1 MIEIKNLNISFGDKV
16 ILNNAS
22 FHTSPGVLTII
33 RGKSGSGKSTFLKA
47 FQFAYECEYIYE
59 GQRIDELD
67 PDSRQQFIYDHMVNV
82 PQIPLFIEG
91 MTIEEHIKQ
100 LVKLGYQRNDIYEE
114 KFGIAS
120 LKKKY
125 PRNLSGGEKTRVAIY
140 LAIMSQPEIL
150 ILDEPTAALD
160 ASYAIEMIKYLKE
173 YAEEGHYVI
182 VATHDQRMI
191 EEADVLY
198 KVDQTLILEKENKR
212 ETSLISQIPHN
223 HKLFTLRFSHR
234 TFRIVMNILVA
245 FTMIIC
251 AYSYNV
257 YGHYNASYEQK
268 INTIASRDLT
278 VYKEK
283 MSNDYYSYNGSEFP
297 MTQSDYKKIKSVK
310 NIESVKWRYEKKYND
325 VMILGLDT
333 ETQLKYQEAKLT
345 GKKCNQTINLVS
357 MQVYEDEDD
366 YTNLT
371 VKHNDNKGVYISN
384 QLLSNQDISVDSIN
398 MDDLKLKF
406 YLPVPMYDASG
417 ITQMGIDSEGSDY
430 VDVNTVLVDLVE
442 VELPVRGILKEGT
455 EISSNSYNGTG
466 SIYVPRSVV
475 NQYRKTYHATQSKV
489 LYGVPG
495 AEGTDY
501 KYYEGSLP
509 STYTMSDVDQ
519 VVVETPWKPGAYTVR
534 VDSLKNID
542 QVTKQLEKLGFN
554 VEGAFV
560 DNSAINKILSNNKQV
575 LIQFMIIV
583 FVLLYGFYFYLK
595 YLILK
600 EEKQTRDFLYNL
612 GFTTKRI
619 NKSFY
624 MTYIKNSILL
634 GVLGIV
640 LLEVFIEFVIRIHI
654 YSLIIPVTKMLILL
668 FFTAAFIIE
677 FFIPTL
683 IQMIMKKS
691 KGTVMNRQY
700 EMTRR
705 KQKK

>member
-59 GQRIDELD
+59 GQRMDELD
-67 PDSRQQFIYDHMVNV
+67 QDSRQQFIYDHMVNV

-125 PRNLSGGEKTRVAIY
+125 PRNLSGGEKTRVAIC

-223 HKLFTLRFSHR
+223 HKLFNLRFSHR

-310 NIESVKWRYEKKYND
+310 NIESVKWRYEKEYND
-325 VMILGLDT
+325 VMRLGLDT

-406 YLPVPMYDASG
+406 YLPIPMYDASG
-417 ITQMGIDSEGSDY
+417 ITQTGIDLEGSEY
-430 VDVNTVLVDLVE
+430 VDVNTVLVDLIE

-455 EISSNSYNGTG
+455 EISSNSYSGTR
-466 SIYVPRSVV
+466 SIYVPRSVI

-519 VVVETPWKPGAYTVR
+519 VIVETPWKPGAYTVR

-560 DNSAINKILSNNKQV
+560 DNSAINKILSNNKKV

-583 FVLLYGFYFYLK
+583 FILLYGFYFYLK

-619 NKSFY
+619 NKSFSL
-624 MTYIKNSILL
+624 TYIKNSLILAVL
-634 GVLGIV
+634 GVV

-691 KGTVMNRQY
+691 KGTVMNR
-700 EMTRR
+700 
-705 KQKK
+705 

>member
-33 RGKSGSGKSTFLKA
+33 KGKSGSGKSTFLKA

-59 GQRIDELD
+59 GQRMDELD
-67 PDSRQQFIYDHMVNV
+67 QDSRQQFIYDHMVNV

-198 KVDQTLILEKENKR
+198 KVDQTLILEKENQR

-223 HKLFTLRFSHR
+223 HKLFNLRFSHR

-251 AYSYNV
+251 AYSYNI

-310 NIESVKWRYEKKYND
+310 NVESVKWRYEKEYDD
-325 VMILGLDT
+325 VMMLGLDT

-406 YLPVPMYDASG
+406 YLPIPMYDASG
-417 ITQMGIDSEGSDY
+417 ITQTGIDLEGSEY

-542 QVTKQLEKLGFN
+542 KVTQELEKLGFN
-554 VEGAFV
+554 VEGVFV
-560 DNSAINKILSNNKQV
+560 DNSAINKLLSNNKQV

-583 FVLLYGFYFYLK
+583 FILLYGFYFYLK

-619 NKSFY
+619 SKSFSLA
-624 MTYIKNSILL
+624 YIKNSLILA
-634 GVLGIV
+634 VLGIV

-691 KGTVMNRQY
+691 KGTVMNR
-700 EMTRR
+700 
-705 KQKK
+705 

>member
-33 RGKSGSGKSTFLKA
+33 KGKSGSGKSTFLKA

-59 GQRIDELD
+59 GQRMDELD
-67 PDSRQQFIYDHMVNV
+67 QDSRQQFIYDHMVNV

-125 PRNLSGGEKTRVAIY
+125 PRNLSGGEKTRVAIC

-173 YAEEGHYVI
+173 YAEEGHCVI

-223 HKLFTLRFSHR
+223 HKLFNLRFSHR

-310 NIESVKWRYEKKYND
+310 NIESVKWRYEKEYND
-325 VMILGLDT
+325 VMRLGLDT

-406 YLPVPMYDASG
+406 YLPIPMYDASG
-417 ITQMGIDSEGSDY
+417 ITQTGIDLEGSEY

-691 KGTVMNRQY
+691 KGTVMNR
-700 EMTRR
+700 
-705 KQKK
+705 

>member
-33 RGKSGSGKSTFLKA
+33 KGKSGSGKSTFLKA

-59 GQRIDELD
+59 GQRMDELD
-67 PDSRQQFIYDHMVNV
+67 QDSRQQFIYDHMVNV

-198 KVDQTLILEKENKR
+198 KVDQTLILEKENQR

-223 HKLFTLRFSHR
+223 HKLFNLRFSHR

-251 AYSYNV
+251 AYSYNI

-310 NIESVKWRYEKKYND
+310 NVESVKWRYEKEYDD
-325 VMILGLDT
+325 VMMLGLDT

-406 YLPVPMYDASG
+406 YLPIPMYDASG
-417 ITQMGIDSEGSDY
+417 ITQTGIDLEGSEY

-542 QVTKQLEKLGFN
+542 KVTQELEKLGFN
-554 VEGAFV
+554 VEGVFV
-560 DNSAINKILSNNKQV
+560 DNSAINKLLSNNKQV

-619 NKSFY
+619 SKSFSL
-624 MTYIKNSILL
+624 TYIKNSLILA
-634 GVLGIV
+634 VLGIV

-668 FFTAAFIIE
+668 FFMAAFIIE

-691 KGTVMNRQY
+691 KGTVMNR
-700 EMTRR
+700 
-705 KQKK
+705 

>member
-22 FHTSPGVLTII
+22 FHTFPGVLTII
-33 RGKSGSGKSTFLKA
+33 KGKSGSGKSTFLKT

-59 GQRIDELD
+59 GQRIDEQD
-67 PDSRQQFIYDHMVNV
+67 QDSRQQFIYDHMVNV

-182 VATHDQRMI
+182 VATHDKRMI

-212 ETSLISQIPHN
+212 ETSLISQISHN

-251 AYSYNV
+251 AYSYNI

-310 NIESVKWRYEKKYND
+310 NIESVKWRYEKEYND

-357 MQVYEDEDD
+357 MQVYDNEDD

-406 YLPVPMYDASG
+406 YLPIPMYDASG
-417 ITQMGIDSEGSDY
+417 ITQTGIDLEGSEY

-455 EISSNSYNGTG
+455 EISSNSYSGTR
-466 SIYVPRSVV
+466 SIYVPRSVI

-495 AEGTDY
+495 EEGMDY
-501 KYYEGSLP
+501 TYYEGSLP

-542 QVTKQLEKLGFN
+542 KVTQELEKLGFN
-554 VEGAFV
+554 VEGVFV
-560 DNSAINKILSNNKQV
+560 DNSAINKLISNNQKV

-619 NKSFY
+619 SKSFSL
-624 MTYIKNSILL
+624 TYIKNSLILA
-634 GVLGIV
+634 VLGIV

-677 FFIPTL
+677 FFIPAF
-683 IQMIMKKS
+683 IQMIMKNQ
-691 KGTVMNRQY
+691 KGL
-700 EMTRR
+700 
-705 KQKK
+705 

>member
-1 MIEIKNLNISFGDKV
+1 MIEIKNLNMSFSDKV

-22 FHTSPGVLTII
+22 FHTYPGVLTII

-59 GQRIDELD
+59 GQKVDELD
-67 PDSRQQFIYDHMVNV
+67 QDSRQQFIYDHMVNV

-100 LVKLGYQRNDIYEE
+100 LVKLGYQRNDIYKE

-212 ETSLISQIPHN
+212 ETPLISQIPHN
-223 HKLFTLRFSHR
+223 HKLFSLRFSHR

-283 MSNDYYSYNGSEFP
+283 MGNDYYSYNGSEFP

-310 NIESVKWRYEKKYND
+310 NIESVKWRYEKEYND

-357 MQVYEDEDD
+357 MQVYDNEDD

-406 YLPVPMYDASG
+406 YLPIPMYDASG
-417 ITQMGIDSEGSDY
+417 ITQTGIDLEGSEY

-560 DNSAINKILSNNKQV
+560 DNSAINKLISNNQKV

-619 NKSFY
+619 SKSFSL
-624 MTYIKNSILL
+624 TYIKNSLL
-634 GVLGIV
+634 LAVLGIV

-668 FFTAAFIIE
+668 FFIAAFIIE

-691 KGTVMNRQY
+691 KGTVMNR
-700 EMTRR
+700 
-705 KQKK
+705 

>member
-1 MIEIKNLNISFGDKV
+1 MRCIKVIEIRNLNISFGDKV
-16 ILNNAS
+16 ILKNAS

-59 GQRIDELD
+59 GQKIDELD

-100 LVKLGYQRNDIYEE
+100 LVKLGYQRNKTYEE

-125 PRNLSGGEKTRVAIY
+125 PRNLSGGEKTRVAIC

-160 ASYAIEMIKYLKE
+160 ASYALEMIKYLKE

-182 VATHDQRMI
+182 VATHDGRMI

-198 KVDQTLILEKENKR
+198 KVDQTLILEKENQR

-223 HKLFTLRFSHR
+223 HKLFNLRFSHR

-251 AYSYNV
+251 AYSYNI
-257 YGHYNASYEQK
+257 YGHYNESYEQK

-283 MSNDYYSYNGSEFP
+283 MSNDYYSYDGSEFP

-310 NIESVKWRYEKKYND
+310 SIESVNWRYEKEYD
-325 VMILGLDT
+325 GVMILGLDT
-333 ETQLKYQEAKLT
+333 ETQFKYQKAKLI

-357 MQVYEDEDD
+357 MQVYGDEDD

-384 QLLSNQDISVDSIN
+384 QLLSNQDVSVDSIN

-417 ITQMGIDSEGSDY
+417 ITQMGIDLEGSDY

-475 NQYRKTYHATQSKV
+475 NQYRKTYLATQSKV
-489 LYGVPG
+489 LYGIPG

-519 VVVETPWKPGAYTVR
+519 VIVETPWKPGAYTVR

-560 DNSAINKILSNNKQV
+560 DNSAINKLLSNNKQV

-612 GFTTKRI
+612 GFTTKKI

-640 LLEVFIEFVIRIHI
+640 LLEVFMEFVIRIHI

-668 FFTAAFIIE
+668 FFITAFIIE
-677 FFIPTL
+677 FLIPTL
-683 IQMIMKKS
+683 IQMIMKD
-691 KGTVMNRQY
+691 
-700 EMTRR
+700 
-705 KQKK
+705 

>member
-59 GQRIDELD
+59 GQRMDELD
-67 PDSRQQFIYDHMVNV
+67 QESRQQFIYDHMVNV

-100 LVKLGYQRNDIYEE
+100 LVKLGYQRNNIYEE

-182 VATHDQRMI
+182 VATHDKRMI

-251 AYSYNV
+251 AYSYNI

-310 NIESVKWRYEKKYND
+310 NIESVKWRYEKEYND
-325 VMILGLDT
+325 VMMHGLDT

-345 GKKCNQTINLVS
+345 GKKCNQTISLGS
-357 MQVYEDEDD
+357 MQVYGDEDD

-371 VKHNDNKGVYISN
+371 VKHNDNKGIYISN
-384 QLLSNQDISVDSIN
+384 QLLSNQDVSVDSIN

-417 ITQMGIDSEGSDY
+417 ITQMGIGSEGSDY

-560 DNSAINKILSNNKQV
+560 DNSAINKLLSNNKQV

-583 FVLLYGFYFYLK
+583 FILLYGFYFYLK

-619 NKSFY
+619 SKSFSL
-624 MTYIKNSILL
+624 TYIKNSLILA
-634 GVLGIV
+634 VLGIV

-691 KGTVMNRQY
+691 KGTVMNR
-700 EMTRR
+700 
-705 KQKK
+705 

>member
-33 RGKSGSGKSTFLKA
+33 RGKSGSGKSTFLKT

-59 GQRIDELD
+59 GQRIDEQD
-67 PDSRQQFIYDHMVNV
+67 QDSRQQFIYDHMVNV

-100 LVKLGYQRNDIYEE
+100 LVKLGYQRNDTYEE
-114 KFGIAS
+114 NFGIAS

-212 ETSLISQIPHN
+212 ETSLISQISHN

-310 NIESVKWRYEKKYND
+310 NIESVKWRYEKEYND

-333 ETQLKYQEAKLT
+333 ETQLKYQEAKLI

-384 QLLSNQDISVDSIN
+384 QLLSNQDILVDSIN

-406 YLPVPMYDASG
+406 YLPIPMYDASG
-417 ITQMGIDSEGSDY
+417 ITQTGIDLEGSEY

-542 QVTKQLEKLGFN
+542 KVTQELEKLGFN
-554 VEGAFV
+554 VEGVFV
-560 DNSAINKILSNNKQV
+560 DNSAINKLLSNNKQV
-575 LIQFMIIV
+575 LMQFMIIV

-619 NKSFY
+619 SKSFSL
-624 MTYIKNSILL
+624 TYIKNSLILA
-634 GVLGIV
+634 VLGIV

-668 FFTAAFIIE
+668 FFMAAFIIE

-691 KGTVMNRQY
+691 KGTVMNR
-700 EMTRR
+700 
-705 KQKK
+705 

>member
-33 RGKSGSGKSTFLKA
+33 RGKSGSGKSTFLKT

-59 GQRIDELD
+59 GQRIDEQD
-67 PDSRQQFIYDHMVNV
+67 QDSRQQFIYDHMVNV

-100 LVKLGYQRNDIYEE
+100 LVKLGYQRNNIYEE

-223 HKLFTLRFSHR
+223 HKLFNLRFSHR

-310 NIESVKWRYEKKYND
+310 NIESVKWRYEKEYND

-406 YLPVPMYDASG
+406 YLPIPMYDASG
-417 ITQMGIDSEGSDY
+417 ITQTGIDLEGSEY

-455 EISSNSYNGTG
+455 EISSNSYSGTR
-466 SIYVPRSVV
+466 SIYVPRSVI

-495 AEGTDY
+495 EEGMDY
-501 KYYEGSLP
+501 TYYEGSLP

-542 QVTKQLEKLGFN
+542 KVTQELEKLGFN
-554 VEGAFV
+554 VEGVFV
-560 DNSAINKILSNNKQV
+560 DNSAINKLISNNQKV

-619 NKSFY
+619 SKSFSL
-624 MTYIKNSILL
+624 TYIKNSLILA
-634 GVLGIV
+634 VLGIV

-654 YSLIIPVTKMLILL
+654 YIV
-668 FFTAAFIIE
+668 
-677 FFIPTL
+677 
-683 IQMIMKKS
+683 
-691 KGTVMNRQY
+691 
-700 EMTRR
+700 
-705 KQKK
+705 

>member
-33 RGKSGSGKSTFLKA
+33 KGKSGSGKSTFLKA

-59 GQRIDELD
+59 GQRMDELD
-67 PDSRQQFIYDHMVNV
+67 QDSRQQFIYDHMVNV

-310 NIESVKWRYEKKYND
+310 NIESVKWRYEKEYND

-406 YLPVPMYDASG
+406 YLPIPMYDASG
-417 ITQMGIDSEGSDY
+417 ITQTGIDLEGSEY
-430 VDVNTVLVDLVE
+430 VDVNTVLVDLAE

-455 EISSNSYNGTG
+455 EISSNSYSGTNN
-466 SIYVPRSVV
+466 IYVPRSVID
-475 NQYRKTYHATQSKV
+475 QYRKAYHATQSKV
-489 LYGVPG
+489 LYGVPA

-560 DNSAINKILSNNKQV
+560 DNSAINKLLSNNKQV
-575 LIQFMIIV
+575 LMQFMIIV

-619 NKSFY
+619 SKSFSL
-624 MTYIKNSILL
+624 TYIKNSLILA
-634 GVLGIV
+634 VLGIV

-668 FFTAAFIIE
+668 FFMAAFIIE

-691 KGTVMNRQY
+691 KGTVMNR
-700 EMTRR
+700 
-705 KQKK
+705 

>member
-33 RGKSGSGKSTFLKA
+33 KGKSGSGKSTFLKA

-59 GQRIDELD
+59 GRRMDELD
-67 PDSRQQFIYDHMVNV
+67 QDSRQQFIYDHMVNV

-223 HKLFTLRFSHR
+223 HKLFNLRFSHR

-310 NIESVKWRYEKKYND
+310 NMESVKWRYEKEYND
-325 VMILGLDT
+325 VMRLGLDT

-357 MQVYEDEDD
+357 MQAYEDEDD

-406 YLPVPMYDASG
+406 YLPIPMYDASG
-417 ITQMGIDSEGSDY
+417 ITQTGIDLEGSEY
-430 VDVNTVLVDLVE
+430 VDVNTVLVDLIE

-455 EISSNSYNGTG
+455 EISSNSYSGTR
-466 SIYVPRSVV
+466 SIYVPRSVI

-560 DNSAINKILSNNKQV
+560 DNSAINKLLSNNKKV

-619 NKSFY
+619 SKSFSL
-624 MTYIKNSILL
+624 TYIKNSLILA
-634 GVLGIV
+634 VLGIV

-668 FFTAAFIIE
+668 FFMAAFIIE

-691 KGTVMNRQY
+691 KGTVMNR
-700 EMTRR
+700 
-705 KQKK
+705 

>member
-1 MIEIKNLNISFGDKV
+1 MRCIKVIEIKNLNISFGDKV

-59 GQRIDELD
+59 GQRMDELNQ
-67 PDSRQQFIYDHMVNV
+67 DSRQQFIYDHMVKV

-125 PRNLSGGEKTRVAIY
+125 PRNLSGGEKTRVAIC

-173 YAEEGHYVI
+173 YAEEGHYMI
-182 VATHDQRMI
+182 VAIHDQRMI

-223 HKLFTLRFSHR
+223 HKLFNLRFSHR

-283 MSNDYYSYNGSEFP
+283 MSNDYYSYNGSEIP

-310 NIESVKWRYEKKYND
+310 NIESVKWRYEKEYND

-398 MDDLKLKF
+398 IDDLKLKF
-406 YLPVPMYDASG
+406 YLPIPMYDASG

-430 VDVNTVLVDLVE
+430 VDVNNVLVDLVE

-542 QVTKQLEKLGFN
+542 KVTQELEKLCFN
-554 VEGAFV
+554 VEGVFV
-560 DNSAINKILSNNKQV
+560 DNSAINKLLSNNKQV
-575 LIQFMIIV
+575 LMQFMIIV

-600 EEKQTRDFLYNL
+600 EEKQTRDFLNNL

-619 NKSFY
+619 SKSFSL
-624 MTYIKNSILL
+624 TYIKNSLILA
-634 GVLGIV
+634 VLGIV

-668 FFTAAFIIE
+668 FFMAAFIIE

-691 KGTVMNRQY
+691 KGTVMNR
-700 EMTRR
+700 
-705 KQKK
+705 

>member
-1 MIEIKNLNISFGDKV
+1 
-16 ILNNAS
+16 
-22 FHTSPGVLTII
+22 
-33 RGKSGSGKSTFLKA
+33 
-47 FQFAYECEYIYE
+47 
-59 GQRIDELD
+59 
-67 PDSRQQFIYDHMVNV
+67 MVNV

-100 LVKLGYQRNDIYEE
+100 LVKLGYQRNDTYEE
-114 KFGIAS
+114 KLGIAS

-125 PRNLSGGEKTRVAIY
+125 PRNLSGGEKTRVAIC

-212 ETSLISQIPHN
+212 ETSLIAQIPHN

-283 MSNDYYSYNGSEFP
+283 MSNDYYSYNGLEFP

-310 NIESVKWRYEKKYND
+310 NIESVKWRYEKEYND

-357 MQVYEDEDD
+357 MQVYDNEDD

-406 YLPVPMYDASG
+406 YLPIPMYDASG
-417 ITQMGIDSEGSDY
+417 ITQTGIDLEGSEY

-455 EISSNSYNGTG
+455 EISSNSYSGTS
-466 SIYVPRSVV
+466 SIYVPRSVID
-475 NQYRKTYHATQSKV
+475 QYRKKHRATQSKV

-495 AEGTDY
+495 EEGMDY
-501 KYYEGSLP
+501 TYYEGSLP

-542 QVTKQLEKLGFN
+542 KVTQELEKLGFN
-554 VEGAFV
+554 VEGVFV
-560 DNSAINKILSNNKQV
+560 DNSAINKLLSNNKQV

-668 FFTAAFIIE
+668 FFMAAFIIE

-691 KGTVMNRQY
+691 KGTVMNR
-700 EMTRR
+700 
-705 KQKK
+705 

>member
-100 LVKLGYQRNDIYEE
+100 LVKLGYRRNDIYEE

-125 PRNLSGGEKTRVAIY
+125 PRNLSGGEKTRVAIC

-198 KVDQTLILEKENKR
+198 KVDQTLILEKENQR

-223 HKLFTLRFSHR
+223 HKLFNLRFSHR

-251 AYSYNV
+251 AYSYNI
-257 YGHYNASYEQK
+257 YGHYNESYEQK

-310 NIESVKWRYEKKYND
+310 SIENVNWRYEKEYDD
-325 VMILGLDT
+325 VMMHGLDT
-333 ETQLKYQEAKLT
+333 ETQLKYQEAKLK
-345 GKKCNQTINLVS
+345 GKKCNQTLSLGS
-357 MQVYEDEDD
+357 MQVYGDEDD

-384 QLLSNQDISVDSIN
+384 QLLSNQDVSVDLIN

-466 SIYVPRSVV
+466 SIYVPRSVID
-475 NQYRKTYHATQSKV
+475 QYRKKHRATQSKV

-509 STYTMSDVDQ
+509 STYAMSDVDQ

-554 VEGAFV
+554 VEGVFV
-560 DNSAINKILSNNKQV
+560 DNSAINKLISNNQKV

-619 NKSFY
+619 SKSFSL
-624 MTYIKNSILL
+624 TYIKNSLILA
-634 GVLGIV
+634 VLGIV

-668 FFTAAFIIE
+668 FFIAAFIIE

-691 KGTVMNRQY
+691 KGTVMNR
-700 EMTRR
+700 
-705 KQKK
+705 

>member
-59 GQRIDELD
+59 GQRMDELD
-67 PDSRQQFIYDHMVNV
+67 QDSRQQFIYDHMVNV

-125 PRNLSGGEKTRVAIY
+125 PRNLSGGEKTRVAIC

-310 NIESVKWRYEKKYND
+310 NIESVKWRYEKEYND
-325 VMILGLDT
+325 VMRLGLDT

-406 YLPVPMYDASG
+406 YLPIPMYDASG
-417 ITQMGIDSEGSDY
+417 ITQTGIDLEGSEY

-519 VVVETPWKPGAYTVR
+519 VIVETPWKPGAYTVR

-560 DNSAINKILSNNKQV
+560 DNSAINKLLSNNKQV
-575 LIQFMIIV
+575 LMQFMIIV

-619 NKSFY
+619 SKSFSLA
-624 MTYIKNSILL
+624 YIKNSLILA
-634 GVLGIV
+634 VLGIV

-691 KGTVMNRQY
+691 KGTVMNR
-700 EMTRR
+700 
-705 KQKK
+705 

>member
-59 GQRIDELD
+59 GQRMDELD
-67 PDSRQQFIYDHMVNV
+67 QESRQQFIYDHMVNV

-100 LVKLGYQRNDIYEE
+100 LVKLGYQRNGIYEE

-125 PRNLSGGEKTRVAIY
+125 PRNLSGGEKTRVAIC

-310 NIESVKWRYEKKYND
+310 NIESVKWRYEKEYDD
-325 VMILGLDT
+325 VMRLGLDS

-406 YLPVPMYDASG
+406 YLPIPMYDASG

-455 EISSNSYNGTG
+455 EISSNSYSGTG

-560 DNSAINKILSNNKQV
+560 DNSAINKLLSNNKQV
-575 LIQFMIIV
+575 LMQFMIIV

-619 NKSFY
+619 NNSFNL
-624 MTYIKNSILL
+624 TYIKNSLMLAVL
-634 GVLGIV
+634 GVV

-668 FFTAAFIIE
+668 FFMAAFIIE

-683 IQMIMKKS
+683 IQMIMKNQ
-691 KGTVMNRQY
+691 KGL
-700 EMTRR
+700 
-705 KQKK
+705 

>member
-1 MIEIKNLNISFGDKV
+1 
-16 ILNNAS
+16 
-22 FHTSPGVLTII
+22 
-33 RGKSGSGKSTFLKA
+33 
-47 FQFAYECEYIYE
+47 
-59 GQRIDELD
+59 
-67 PDSRQQFIYDHMVNV
+67 MVNV

-257 YGHYNASYEQK
+257 YGHYNESYEQK

-310 NIESVKWRYEKKYND
+310 NIESVKWRYEKEYND

-357 MQVYEDEDD
+357 MQAYEDEDD

-406 YLPVPMYDASG
+406 YLPIPMYDASG
-417 ITQMGIDSEGSDY
+417 ITQTGIDLEGSEY
-430 VDVNTVLVDLVE
+430 VDVNTVLVDLIE

-495 AEGTDY
+495 EEGMDY
-501 KYYEGSLP
+501 TYYEGSLP

-542 QVTKQLEKLGFN
+542 KVTQELEKLGFN
-554 VEGAFV
+554 VEGVFV
-560 DNSAINKILSNNKQV
+560 DNSAINKLISNNQKV

-619 NKSFY
+619 SKSFSL
-624 MTYIKNSILL
+624 TYIKNSLILA
-634 GVLGIV
+634 VLGIV

-691 KGTVMNRQY
+691 KGTVMSR
-700 EMTRR
+700 
-705 KQKK
+705 

>member
-59 GQRIDELD
+59 GQRMDELD
-67 PDSRQQFIYDHMVNV
+67 QDSRQQFIYDHMVNV

-114 KFGIAS
+114 KFGIVS

-150 ILDEPTAALD
+150 IVDEPTAALD
-160 ASYAIEMIKYLKE
+160 ASYALQIIKYLKE

-212 ETSLISQIPHN
+212 ETPLISQIPHN

-310 NIESVKWRYEKKYND
+310 NIESVKWRYEKEYND

-345 GKKCNQTINLVS
+345 GKKCNQTISLGS
-357 MQVYEDEDD
+357 MQIYGDEDD

-406 YLPVPMYDASG
+406 YLPIPMYDASG
-417 ITQMGIDSEGSDY
+417 ITQTGIDLEGSEY

-466 SIYVPRSVV
+466 SIYVPRSVI

-495 AEGTDY
+495 EEGMDY
-501 KYYEGSLP
+501 TYYEGSLP

-519 VVVETPWKPGAYTVR
+519 VIVETPWKPGAYTVR

-560 DNSAINKILSNNKQV
+560 DNSAINKLISNNQKV

-619 NKSFY
+619 NKSFSL
-624 MTYIKNSILL
+624 TYIKNSLMLAVL
-634 GVLGIV
+634 GVV

-691 KGTVMNRQY
+691 KGTVMNR
-700 EMTRR
+700 
-705 KQKK
+705 

>member
-1 MIEIKNLNISFGDKV
+1 MRCIKVIEIKNLNISFSDKV

-22 FHTSPGVLTII
+22 FHTYPGVLTII
-33 RGKSGSGKSTFLKA
+33 RGESGSGKSTFLKA

-59 GQRIDELD
+59 GQRVDELD
-67 PDSRQQFIYDHMVNV
+67 QDSRQQFIYDHMVNV

-160 ASYAIEMIKYLKE
+160 ASYALQMIKYLKE

-212 ETSLISQIPHN
+212 ETPLISQIPHN

-283 MSNDYYSYNGSEFP
+283 MGNDYYSYNGSEFP

-310 NIESVKWRYEKKYND
+310 NIESVKWRYEKEYND

-357 MQVYEDEDD
+357 MQAYEDEDD

-406 YLPVPMYDASG
+406 YLPIPMYDASG
-417 ITQMGIDSEGSDY
+417 ITQTGIDLEGSDY

-466 SIYVPRSVV
+466 SIYVPRSVI

-560 DNSAINKILSNNKQV
+560 DNSAINKLISNNQKV

-619 NKSFY
+619 NKSFSL
-624 MTYIKNSILL
+624 TYIKNSLML
-634 GVLGIV
+634 AVLGIV

-668 FFTAAFIIE
+668 FFIAAFIIE

-691 KGTVMNRQY
+691 KGTVMNR
-700 EMTRR
+700 
-705 KQKK
+705 

>member
-33 RGKSGSGKSTFLKA
+33 KGKSGSGKSTFLKA

-59 GQRIDELD
+59 GQRIDEQD
-67 PDSRQQFIYDHMVNV
+67 QDSRQQFIYDHMVNV

-100 LVKLGYQRNDIYEE
+100 LVKLGYQRNDTYEE

-125 PRNLSGGEKTRVAIY
+125 PRNLSGGEKTRAAIC

-173 YAEEGHYVI
+173 YAQEGHYVI

-198 KVDQTLILEKENKR
+198 KVDQTLILEKENQR

-223 HKLFTLRFSHR
+223 HKLFNLRFSHR

-251 AYSYNV
+251 AYSYNI
-257 YGHYNASYEQK
+257 YGHYNESYEQK

-278 VYKEK
+278 VFKEK
-283 MSNDYYSYNGSEFP
+283 MSNDYYSYDGSEFP
-297 MTQSDYKKIKSVK
+297 MTQSDYKKVRSVK
-310 NIESVKWRYEKKYND
+310 NVESVKWRYEKEYD
-325 VMILGLDT
+325 GVMRLGLDT

-345 GKKCNQTINLVS
+345 GKKCNQTISLGS
-357 MQVYEDEDD
+357 MQVYGDEDD

-384 QLLSNQDISVDSIN
+384 QLLSNQDVSVDSIN

-560 DNSAINKILSNNKQV
+560 DNSAINKLLSNNKQV

-619 NKSFY
+619 SKSFSL
-624 MTYIKNSILL
+624 TYIKNSLILA
-634 GVLGIV
+634 VLGIV

-668 FFTAAFIIE
+668 FFMAAFIIE

-691 KGTVMNRQY
+691 KGTVMNR
-700 EMTRR
+700 
-705 KQKK
+705 

>member
-33 RGKSGSGKSTFLKA
+33 KGKSGSGKSTFLKA

-59 GQRIDELD
+59 GQRMDELD
-67 PDSRQQFIYDHMVNV
+67 QDSRQQFIYDHMVNV

-212 ETSLISQIPHN
+212 ETPLISQIPHN

-257 YGHYNASYEQK
+257 YGHYNESYEQK

-310 NIESVKWRYEKKYND
+310 NIESVKWRYEKEYND

-406 YLPVPMYDASG
+406 YLPIPMYDASG
-417 ITQMGIDSEGSDY
+417 ITQTGIDLEGSEY
-430 VDVNTVLVDLVE
+430 VDVNTVLVDLIE

-455 EISSNSYNGTG
+455 EISSNSYSGTR
-466 SIYVPRSVV
+466 SIYVPRSVI

-519 VVVETPWKPGAYTVR
+519 VIVETPWKPGAYTVR

-560 DNSAINKILSNNKQV
+560 DNSAINKILSNNKKV

-583 FVLLYGFYFYLK
+583 FILLYGFYFYLK

-619 NKSFY
+619 NKSFSL
-624 MTYIKNSILL
+624 TYIKNSLMLAVL
-634 GVLGIV
+634 GVV

-654 YSLIIPVTKMLILL
+654 YSLIIPVTKILILL
-668 FFTAAFIIE
+668 FFIAAFIIE

-691 KGTVMNRQY
+691 KGTVMNR
-700 EMTRR
+700 
-705 KQKK
+705 

>member
-33 RGKSGSGKSTFLKA
+33 KGKSGSGKSTFLKA

-59 GQRIDELD
+59 GQRMDELD
-67 PDSRQQFIYDHMVNV
+67 QDSRQQFIYDHMVNV

-140 LAIMSQPEIL
+140 LAIVSQPEIL

-212 ETSLISQIPHN
+212 ETPLISQIPHN

-257 YGHYNASYEQK
+257 YGHYNESYEQK

-310 NIESVKWRYEKKYND
+310 NIESVKWRYEKEYND

-406 YLPVPMYDASG
+406 YLPIPMYDASG
-417 ITQMGIDSEGSDY
+417 ITQTGIDLEGSEY
-430 VDVNTVLVDLVE
+430 VDVNTVLVDLIE

-455 EISSNSYNGTG
+455 EISSNSYSGTR
-466 SIYVPRSVV
+466 SIYVPRSVI

-519 VVVETPWKPGAYTVR
+519 VIVETPWKPGAYTVR

-560 DNSAINKILSNNKQV
+560 DNSAINKILSNNKKV

-583 FVLLYGFYFYLK
+583 FILLYGFYFYLK

-619 NKSFY
+619 NKSFSL
-624 MTYIKNSILL
+624 TYIKNSLMLAVL
-634 GVLGIV
+634 GVV

-654 YSLIIPVTKMLILL
+654 YSLIIPVTKILILL

-691 KGTVMNRQY
+691 KGTVMNR
-700 EMTRR
+700 
-705 KQKK
+705 

>member
-59 GQRIDELD
+59 GQRMDELD
-67 PDSRQQFIYDHMVNV
+67 QESRQQFIYDHMVNV

-100 LVKLGYQRNDIYEE
+100 LVKLGYQRNNIYEE

-182 VATHDQRMI
+182 VATYDQRMI

-223 HKLFTLRFSHR
+223 HKLFNLRFSHR

-310 NIESVKWRYEKKYND
+310 NIESVKWRYEKEYND

-357 MQVYEDEDD
+357 MQVYDNEDD

-406 YLPVPMYDASG
+406 YLPIPMYDASG
-417 ITQMGIDSEGSDY
+417 ITQTGIDLEGSEY

-501 KYYEGSLP
+501 KFYEGSLP

-542 QVTKQLEKLGFN
+542 KVTQELEKLGFN
-554 VEGAFV
+554 VEGVFV
-560 DNSAINKILSNNKQV
+560 DNSAINKLISNNQKV

-619 NKSFY
+619 NSSFSL
-624 MTYIKNSILL
+624 TYIKNSLILA
-634 GVLGIV
+634 VLGIV

-668 FFTAAFIIE
+668 FFMAAFIIE

-691 KGTVMNRQY
+691 KGTVMNR
-700 EMTRR
+700 
-705 KQKK
+705 

>member
-1 MIEIKNLNISFGDKV
+1 MIEIKDLNISFSDKV

-22 FHTSPGVLTII
+22 FHTFPGVLTII
-33 RGKSGSGKSTFLKA
+33 KGKSGSGKSTFLKT

-59 GQRIDELD
+59 GQRIDEQD
-67 PDSRQQFIYDHMVNV
+67 QDSRQQFIYDHMVNV

-125 PRNLSGGEKTRVAIY
+125 PRNLSGGEKTRVAIC

-150 ILDEPTAALD
+150 ILDEPTASLD
-160 ASYAIEMIKYLKE
+160 ASYALEMIKYLKE

-212 ETSLISQIPHN
+212 ETSLISQISHN

-310 NIESVKWRYEKKYND
+310 NIKSVKWRYEKEYND

-357 MQVYEDEDD
+357 MQVYEGEDD

-406 YLPVPMYDASG
+406 YLPIPMYDASG
-417 ITQMGIDSEGSDY
+417 ITQTGIDLEGSEY

-475 NQYRKTYHATQSKV
+475 NQYRKKHRATQSKV

-495 AEGTDY
+495 EEGMDY
-501 KYYEGSLP
+501 TYYEGSLP

-542 QVTKQLEKLGFN
+542 KVTQELEKLGFN
-554 VEGAFV
+554 VEGVFV
-560 DNSAINKILSNNKQV
+560 DNSAINKLLSNNKQV

-619 NKSFY
+619 SKSFSL
-624 MTYIKNSILL
+624 TYIKNSLILA
-634 GVLGIV
+634 VLGIV

-654 YSLIIPVTKMLILL
+654 YSLIISVTKMLILL
-668 FFTAAFIIE
+668 FFMAAFIIE

-691 KGTVMNRQY
+691 KGTVMNR
-700 EMTRR
+700 
-705 KQKK
+705 

>member
-33 RGKSGSGKSTFLKA
+33 KGKSGSGKSTFLKA

-59 GQRIDELD
+59 GQRMDELD
-67 PDSRQQFIYDHMVNV
+67 QDSRQQFIYDHMINV
-82 PQIPLFIEG
+82 PQIPLFVEG

-223 HKLFTLRFSHR
+223 HKLFNLRFSHR

-297 MTQSDYKKIKSVK
+297 MTQSDYKKIRSVK
-310 NIESVKWRYEKKYND
+310 NVESVKWRYEKEYDD

-357 MQVYEDEDD
+357 MQVYDNEDD

-417 ITQMGIDSEGSDY
+417 ITQTGIDLEGSEY
-430 VDVNTVLVDLVE
+430 VDVNTVLVDLIE

-455 EISSNSYNGTG
+455 EISSNSYSGTR
-466 SIYVPRSVV
+466 SIYVPRSVI

-495 AEGTDY
+495 EEGMDY
-501 KYYEGSLP
+501 TYYEGSLP

-542 QVTKQLEKLGFN
+542 KVTQELEKLGFN
-554 VEGAFV
+554 VEGVFV
-560 DNSAINKILSNNKQV
+560 DNSAINKLISNNQKV
-575 LIQFMIIV
+575 LIQFMSIV

-619 NKSFY
+619 SKSFSL
-624 MTYIKNSILL
+624 TYIKNSLILA
-634 GVLGIV
+634 VLGIV

-691 KGTVMNRQY
+691 KGTVMSR
-700 EMTRR
+700 
-705 KQKK
+705 

>member
-67 PDSRQQFIYDHMVNV
+67 PDSRQQFIYDHMINV
-82 PQIPLFIEG
+82 PQIPLFVEG

-100 LVKLGYQRNDIYEE
+100 LVKLGYQRNDTYEE

-125 PRNLSGGEKTRVAIY
+125 PRNLSGGEKTRAAIC

-160 ASYAIEMIKYLKE
+160 ASYALQMIKYLKE

-198 KVDQTLILEKENKR
+198 KVDQTLILEKENQR

-223 HKLFTLRFSHR
+223 HKLFNLRFSHR

-251 AYSYNV
+251 AYSYNI
-257 YGHYNASYEQK
+257 YGHYNESYEQK

-283 MSNDYYSYNGSEFP
+283 MSNDYYSYDGSEFP

-310 NIESVKWRYEKKYND
+310 SIESVNWRYEIEYD
-325 VMILGLDT
+325 GVMILGLDT
-333 ETQLKYQEAKLT
+333 ETQFKYQKAKLI

-357 MQVYEDEDD
+357 MQVYGDEDD

-371 VKHNDNKGVYISN
+371 VKHNGNKGVYISN
-384 QLLSNQDISVDSIN
+384 QLLANQGISVDSIN
-398 MDDLKLKF
+398 MNDLKLKF
-406 YLPVPMYDASG
+406 YLPIPMYDASG
-417 ITQMGIDSEGSDY
+417 IRQMGIDSEGSDY
-430 VDVNTVLVDLVE
+430 VDVNTVLVNLVE
-442 VELPVRGILKEGT
+442 VELPVRGILKEGI
-455 EISSNSYNGTG
+455 EISSNSYSGTG

-475 NQYRKTYHATQSKV
+475 NQYRKTYHAIQSKV

-560 DNSAINKILSNNKQV
+560 DNSAINKLLSNNKQV

-600 EEKQTRDFLYNL
+600 EEKQTRNFLYNL

-619 NKSFY
+619 NNSFNL
-624 MTYIKNSILL
+624 TYIKNSLML
-634 GVLGIV
+634 AVLGIV
-640 LLEVFIEFVIRIHI
+640 LLELSLEAFIKLQIHSFI
-654 YSLIIPVTKMLILL
+654 MPVTLGIVLL
-668 FFTAAFIIE
+668 FFVASFIIE
-677 FFIPTL
+677 FFIPTF
-683 IQMIMKKS
+683 IQMIMK
-691 KGTVMNRQY
+691 N
-700 EMTRR
+700 
-705 KQKK
+705 QKVL

>member
-1 MIEIKNLNISFGDKV
+1 MRCIKVIEIKNLNISFGDKV

-33 RGKSGSGKSTFLKA
+33 RGKSGSGKSTFLKT

-59 GQRIDELD
+59 GQRIDEQD
-67 PDSRQQFIYDHMVNV
+67 QDSRQQFIYDHMVNV

-100 LVKLGYQRNDIYEE
+100 LVKLGYQRNDTYEE
-114 KFGIAS
+114 NFGIAS

-198 KVDQTLILEKENKR
+198 KVDQTLILEKENQR

-223 HKLFTLRFSHR
+223 HKLFNLRFSHR

-251 AYSYNV
+251 AYSYNI

-310 NIESVKWRYEKKYND
+310 NIESVKWRYEKEYND

-406 YLPVPMYDASG
+406 YLPIPMYDASG
-417 ITQMGIDSEGSDY
+417 ITQTGIDLEGSEY

-455 EISSNSYNGTG
+455 EISSNSYSGTR
-466 SIYVPRSVV
+466 SIYVPRSVI

-495 AEGTDY
+495 EEGMDY
-501 KYYEGSLP
+501 TYYEGSLP

-542 QVTKQLEKLGFN
+542 KVTQELEKLGFN
-554 VEGAFV
+554 VEGVFV
-560 DNSAINKILSNNKQV
+560 DNSAINKLISNNQKV

-619 NKSFY
+619 SKSFSL
-624 MTYIKNSILL
+624 TYIKNSLILA
-634 GVLGIV
+634 VLGIV

-691 KGTVMNRQY
+691 KGTVMNR
-700 EMTRR
+700 
-705 KQKK
+705 

>member
-1 MIEIKNLNISFGDKV
+1 VIEIKNLNISFGDKV

-59 GQRIDELD
+59 GQRMDELD
-67 PDSRQQFIYDHMVNV
+67 QDSRQQFIYDHMVNV

-198 KVDQTLILEKENKR
+198 KVDQTLILEKENQR

-223 HKLFTLRFSHR
+223 HKLFNLRFSHR

-251 AYSYNV
+251 AYSYNI

-310 NIESVKWRYEKKYND
+310 NVESVKWRYEKEYDD
-325 VMILGLDT
+325 VMMLGLDT

-406 YLPVPMYDASG
+406 YLPIPMYDASG
-417 ITQMGIDSEGSDY
+417 ITQTGIDLEGSEY

-489 LYGVPG
+489 LYGVPA

-542 QVTKQLEKLGFN
+542 KVTQELEKLGFN
-554 VEGAFV
+554 VEGVFV
-560 DNSAINKILSNNKQV
+560 DNSAINKLLSNNKQV
-575 LIQFMIIV
+575 LMQFMIIV

-619 NKSFY
+619 SKSFSL
-624 MTYIKNSILL
+624 TYIKNSLILA
-634 GVLGIV
+634 VLGIV

-668 FFTAAFIIE
+668 FFMAAFIIE

-691 KGTVMNRQY
+691 KGTVMNR
-700 EMTRR
+700 
-705 KQKK
+705 

>member
-33 RGKSGSGKSTFLKA
+33 RGKSGSGKSIFLKA

-198 KVDQTLILEKENKR
+198 KVDQTLILEKENQR

-223 HKLFTLRFSHR
+223 HKLFNLRFSHR

-297 MTQSDYKKIKSVK
+297 MTQSDYKKIRSVK
-310 NIESVKWRYEKKYND
+310 NVESVKWRYEKEYND

-357 MQVYEDEDD
+357 MQVYDNEDD

-384 QLLSNQDISVDSIN
+384 QLLSNQDVSVDSIN

-455 EISSNSYNGTG
+455 EISSNSYSGTG

-560 DNSAINKILSNNKQV
+560 DNSAINKLLSNNKQV
-575 LIQFMIIV
+575 LMQFMIIV

-600 EEKQTRDFLYNL
+600 EEKQTRNFLYNL

-668 FFTAAFIIE
+668 FFMAAFIIE
-677 FFIPTL
+677 FLIPTL
-683 IQMIMKKS
+683 IQMIMKNQ
-691 KGTVMNRQY
+691 KGL
-700 EMTRR
+700 
-705 KQKK
+705 

>member
-67 PDSRQQFIYDHMVNV
+67 PDSRQQFIYDHMINV
-82 PQIPLFIEG
+82 PQIPLFVEG

-125 PRNLSGGEKTRVAIY
+125 PRNLSGGEKTRVATC

-160 ASYAIEMIKYLKE
+160 ASYALQMIKYLKE

-198 KVDQTLILEKENKR
+198 KVDQTLILEKENQR

-223 HKLFTLRFSHR
+223 HKLFNLRFSHR

-251 AYSYNV
+251 AYSYNI
-257 YGHYNASYEQK
+257 YGHYNESYEQK

-283 MSNDYYSYNGSEFP
+283 MSNDYYSYDGSEFP

-310 NIESVKWRYEKKYND
+310 SIESVNWRYEKGYDD
-325 VMILGLDT
+325 VMMHGLDT

-345 GKKCNQTINLVS
+345 GKKCNQTISLGS
-357 MQVYEDEDD
+357 MQVYGDEDD

-384 QLLSNQDISVDSIN
+384 QLLSNQDVSVDSIN
-398 MDDLKLKF
+398 MDDLKLKL

-475 NQYRKTYHATQSKV
+475 NQYRKTYLATQSKV

-519 VVVETPWKPGAYTVR
+519 VIVETPWKPGAYTVR

-560 DNSAINKILSNNKQV
+560 DNSAINKLLSNNKQV

-634 GVLGIV
+634 GVFGIV
-640 LLEVFIEFVIRIHI
+640 LLEVFIEFVVRIHI

-668 FFTAAFIIE
+668 FFIAAFIIE
-677 FFIPTL
+677 FLIPIL
-683 IQMIMKKS
+683 IQMIMKNQ
-691 KGTVMNRQY
+691 KGL
-700 EMTRR
+700 
-705 KQKK
+705 

>member
-33 RGKSGSGKSTFLKA
+33 KGKSGSGKSTFLKA

-59 GQRIDELD
+59 GQRMDELD
-67 PDSRQQFIYDHMVNV
+67 QDSRQQFIYDHMVNV

-125 PRNLSGGEKTRVAIY
+125 PRNLSGGEKTRVAIC

-182 VATHDQRMI
+182 VATHDKRMI

-223 HKLFTLRFSHR
+223 HKLFNLRFSHR

-310 NIESVKWRYEKKYND
+310 NIESVKWRYEKEYND

-406 YLPVPMYDASG
+406 YLPIPMYDASG
-417 ITQMGIDSEGSDY
+417 ITQTGIDLEGSEY
-430 VDVNTVLVDLVE
+430 VDVNTVLVDLIE

-519 VVVETPWKPGAYTVR
+519 VIVETPWKPGAYTVR

-542 QVTKQLEKLGFN
+542 KVTQELEKLGFN
-554 VEGAFV
+554 VEGVFV
-560 DNSAINKILSNNKQV
+560 DNSAINKLLSNNKQV
-575 LIQFMIIV
+575 LMQFMIIV

-619 NKSFY
+619 SKSFSL
-624 MTYIKNSILL
+624 TYIKNSLILA
-634 GVLGIV
+634 VLGIV

-691 KGTVMNRQY
+691 KGTVMNR
-700 EMTRR
+700 
-705 KQKK
+705 

>member
-33 RGKSGSGKSTFLKA
+33 KGKSGSGKSTFLKA

-297 MTQSDYKKIKSVK
+297 MTQSDYKKIRSVK
-310 NIESVKWRYEKKYND
+310 NVESVKWRYEKEYDD

-357 MQVYEDEDD
+357 MQVYDNEDD

-417 ITQMGIDSEGSDY
+417 ITQTGIDLEGSEY

-455 EISSNSYNGTG
+455 EISSNSYSGTR
-466 SIYVPRSVV
+466 SIYVPRSVI

-495 AEGTDY
+495 EEGMDY
-501 KYYEGSLP
+501 TYYEGSLP
-509 STYTMSDVDQ
+509 SSYTMSDVDQ

-542 QVTKQLEKLGFN
+542 KVTQELEKLGFN
-554 VEGAFV
+554 VEGVFV
-560 DNSAINKILSNNKQV
+560 DNSAINKLISNNQKV

-619 NKSFY
+619 SKSFSL
-624 MTYIKNSILL
+624 TYIKNSLILA
-634 GVLGIV
+634 VLGIV

-691 KGTVMNRQY
+691 KGTVMSR
-700 EMTRR
+700 
-705 KQKK
+705 

>member
-310 NIESVKWRYEKKYND
+310 NIESVKWRYEKEYND

-406 YLPVPMYDASG
+406 YLPIPMYDASG
-417 ITQMGIDSEGSDY
+417 ITQTGIDLEGSEY

-455 EISSNSYNGTG
+455 EISSNSYSGTNN
-466 SIYVPRSVV
+466 IYVPRSVID
-475 NQYRKTYHATQSKV
+475 QYRKAYHATQSKV
-489 LYGVPG
+489 LYGVPA

-560 DNSAINKILSNNKQV
+560 DNSAINKLLSNNKQV
-575 LIQFMIIV
+575 LMQFMIIV

-619 NKSFY
+619 SKSFSL
-624 MTYIKNSILL
+624 TYIKNSLILA
-634 GVLGIV
+634 VLGIV

-668 FFTAAFIIE
+668 FFMAAFIIE

-691 KGTVMNRQY
+691 KGTVMNR
-700 EMTRR
+700 
-705 KQKK
+705 

>member
-22 FHTSPGVLTII
+22 FHTSQGVLTII
-33 RGKSGSGKSTFLKA
+33 KGKSGSGKSTFLKA

-59 GQRIDELD
+59 GQRMDELD
-67 PDSRQQFIYDHMVNV
+67 QDSRQQFIYDHMVNV

-257 YGHYNASYEQK
+257 YGYYNASYEQK

-310 NIESVKWRYEKKYND
+310 NIESVKWRYEKEYND

-371 VKHNDNKGVYISN
+371 VKRNDNKGVYISN

-406 YLPVPMYDASG
+406 YLPIPMYDASG
-417 ITQMGIDSEGSDY
+417 ITQTGIDLEGSEY

-455 EISSNSYNGTG
+455 EISSNSYSGTNN
-466 SIYVPRSVV
+466 IYVPRSVID
-475 NQYRKTYHATQSKV
+475 QYRKAYHATQSKV
-489 LYGVPG
+489 LYGVPA

-560 DNSAINKILSNNKQV
+560 DNSAINKLLSNNKQV
-575 LIQFMIIV
+575 LMQFMIIV

-619 NKSFY
+619 SKSFSL
-624 MTYIKNSILL
+624 TYIKNSLILA
-634 GVLGIV
+634 VLGIV

-668 FFTAAFIIE
+668 FFMAAFIIE

-691 KGTVMNRQY
+691 KGTVMNR
-700 EMTRR
+700 
-705 KQKK
+705 

>member
-100 LVKLGYQRNDIYEE
+100 LVKLGYQRNDTYEG

-125 PRNLSGGEKTRVAIY
+125 PRNLSGGEKTRVAIC

-198 KVDQTLILEKENKR
+198 KVDQTLILEKENQR

-223 HKLFTLRFSHR
+223 HKLFNLRFSHR

-310 NIESVKWRYEKKYND
+310 NIESVKWRYEKEYDD

-333 ETQLKYQEAKLT
+333 ETQLKHQEAKLT

-357 MQVYEDEDD
+357 MQVYDNEDD

-406 YLPVPMYDASG
+406 YLPIPMYDASG
-417 ITQMGIDSEGSDY
+417 ITQTGIDLEGSEY

-455 EISSNSYNGTG
+455 EISSNSYSGTR
-466 SIYVPRSVV
+466 SIYVPRSVI

-495 AEGTDY
+495 EEGMDY
-501 KYYEGSLP
+501 TYYEGSLP

-560 DNSAINKILSNNKQV
+560 DNSAINKLISNNQKV

-668 FFTAAFIIE
+668 FFMAAFIIE

-683 IQMIMKKS
+683 IQMIMKNQ
-691 KGTVMNRQY
+691 KGL
-700 EMTRR
+700 
-705 KQKK
+705 

>member
-33 RGKSGSGKSTFLKA
+33 RGKSGSGKSIFLKA

-223 HKLFTLRFSHR
+223 HKLFNLRFSHR

-310 NIESVKWRYEKKYND
+310 NIESVKWRYEKEYND

-357 MQVYEDEDD
+357 MQVYDNEDD

-384 QLLSNQDISVDSIN
+384 QLLSNQDVSVDSIN

-560 DNSAINKILSNNKQV
+560 DNSAINKLISNNQKV

-619 NKSFY
+619 NKSFSL
-624 MTYIKNSILL
+624 TYIKNSLILA
-634 GVLGIV
+634 VLGIV

-691 KGTVMNRQY
+691 KGTVMNR
-700 EMTRR
+700 
-705 KQKK
+705 

>member
-1 MIEIKNLNISFGDKV
+1 
-16 ILNNAS
+16 
-22 FHTSPGVLTII
+22 
-33 RGKSGSGKSTFLKA
+33 
-47 FQFAYECEYIYE
+47 
-59 GQRIDELD
+59 
-67 PDSRQQFIYDHMVNV
+67 MVNV

-283 MSNDYYSYNGSEFP
+283 MSNDYYSYDGSEFP

-310 NIESVKWRYEKKYND
+310 SIENVNWRYEKEYND

-406 YLPVPMYDASG
+406 YLPIPMYDASG
-417 ITQMGIDSEGSDY
+417 ITQTGIDLEGSEY

-455 EISSNSYNGTG
+455 EISSNSYSGTNN
-466 SIYVPRSVV
+466 IYVPRSVV

-560 DNSAINKILSNNKQV
+560 DNSAINKLLSNNKQV

-619 NKSFY
+619 NKSFSL
-624 MTYIKNSILL
+624 TYIKNSLMLAVL
-634 GVLGIV
+634 GVV

-691 KGTVMNRQY
+691 KGTVMNR
-700 EMTRR
+700 
-705 KQKK
+705 

>member
-22 FHTSPGVLTII
+22 FHTFPGVLTII
-33 RGKSGSGKSTFLKA
+33 RGKSGSGKSTFLKT

-59 GQRIDELD
+59 GQRIDEQD
-67 PDSRQQFIYDHMVNV
+67 QDSRQQFIYDHMVNV

-182 VATHDQRMI
+182 VATHDKRMI

-212 ETSLISQIPHN
+212 ETSLISQISHN

-310 NIESVKWRYEKKYND
+310 NIESVKWRYEKEYND

-345 GKKCNQTINLVS
+345 GKRCNQTINLVS

-406 YLPVPMYDASG
+406 YLPIPMYDASG
-417 ITQMGIDSEGSDY
+417 ITQTGIDLEGSEY

-455 EISSNSYNGTG
+455 EISSNSYSGTR
-466 SIYVPRSVV
+466 SIYVPRSVI

-495 AEGTDY
+495 EEGMDY
-501 KYYEGSLP
+501 TYYEGSLP

-542 QVTKQLEKLGFN
+542 KVTQELEKLGFN
-554 VEGAFV
+554 VEGVFV
-560 DNSAINKILSNNKQV
+560 DNSAINKLISNNQKV

-619 NKSFY
+619 SKSFSL
-624 MTYIKNSILL
+624 TYIKNSLILA
-634 GVLGIV
+634 VLGIV

-691 KGTVMNRQY
+691 KGTVMNR
-700 EMTRR
+700 
-705 KQKK
+705 

>member
-22 FHTSPGVLTII
+22 FHTYPGVLTII

-59 GQRIDELD
+59 GQRVDELD
-67 PDSRQQFIYDHMVNV
+67 QDSRQQFIYDHMVNV

-212 ETSLISQIPHN
+212 ETPLISQIPHN

-283 MSNDYYSYNGSEFP
+283 MGNDYYSYNGSELP

-310 NIESVKWRYEKKYND
+310 NIESVKWRYEKEYND

-345 GKKCNQTINLVS
+345 GKKCNQTISLGS
-357 MQVYEDEDD
+357 MQIYGDEDD

-406 YLPVPMYDASG
+406 YLPIPMYDASG
-417 ITQMGIDSEGSDY
+417 ITQTGIDLEGSEY

-455 EISSNSYNGTG
+455 EISSNSYSGTG
-466 SIYVPRSVV
+466 SIYVPRSVI

-495 AEGTDY
+495 EEGMDY
-501 KYYEGSLP
+501 TYYEGSLP

-519 VVVETPWKPGAYTVR
+519 VIVETPWKPGAYTVR

-560 DNSAINKILSNNKQV
+560 DNSAINKLISNNQKV

-619 NKSFY
+619 NKSFSL
-624 MTYIKNSILL
+624 TYIKNSLL
-634 GVLGIV
+634 LAVLGIV

-691 KGTVMNRQY
+691 KGTVMNR
-700 EMTRR
+700 
-705 KQKK
+705 